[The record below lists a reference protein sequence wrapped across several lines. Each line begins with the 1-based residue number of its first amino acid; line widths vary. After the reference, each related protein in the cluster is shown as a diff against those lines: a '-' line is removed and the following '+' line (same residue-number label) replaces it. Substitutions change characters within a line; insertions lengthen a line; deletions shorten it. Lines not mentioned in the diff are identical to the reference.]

1 MTADELIAYIRGVIS
16 TTSPQTDNASVH
28 RAVASIREALNK
40 YPSDKNCSDA
50 MDRYMRK
57 AIPNDMQKAAPH
69 IPSIIPYT
77 NYPPPAIPLTP
88 STTPNYPLTEPFWM
102 GTGIN
107 KLESTHDL
115 HL

>member
-28 RAVASIREALNK
+28 RAVASIRDALDR

-57 AIPNDMQKAAPH
+57 AIPDDMQKAAPH
-69 IPSIIPYT
+69 IPSIIPYKT
-77 NYPPPAIPLTP
+77 NPPITP
-88 STTPNYPLTEPFWM
+88 PTWPNHVQDKFWLNGM
-102 GTGIN
+102 PMANTG
-107 KLESTHDL
+107 DYR
-115 HL
+115 